1 MAEPKTR
8 PVPASWG
15 AEILGALGA
24 PPPAP
29 RGAPVRPAVPGAG
42 PRPPTDLVL
51 VRRILAARSPGA
63 LAELEAGL
71 DVAARGESALAAWLA
86 RPIDSGAEDL
96 DADPLDVL
104 RGNLA
109 QIARSLKQLP
119 PGSKVN
125 ASVYNS
131 ITTAVKAIEGIMS
144 KRPREPTKDEIAER
158 IAGAA
163 AEARAKIVEYT
174 KEAREKLEADRAAF
188 VVWLRANMGP
198 KLAEEGEARVAAMLG
213 DA

>member
-1 MAEPKTR
+1 MAEPKKR
-8 PVPASWG
+8 GVVPASWG
-15 AEILGALGA
+15 ADLLAGIDAPRVAA
-24 PPPAP
+24 PPLRAP
-29 RGAPVRPAVPGAG
+29 GAVRPSSP
-42 PRPPTDLVL
+42 DLVL
-51 VRRILAARSPGA
+51 VRRILAARAPGA

-71 DVAARGESALAAWLA
+71 VEAGRGEPALVAWLA
-86 RPIDSGAEDL
+86 RPVDSGGEDL

-109 QIARSLKQLP
+109 QIARSLKALP

-163 AEARAKIVEYT
+163 SEARAKVLEYT
-174 KEAREKLEADRAAF
+174 KEAREKLETDRASF
-188 VVWLRANMGP
+188 VNWLRANLGP
-198 KLAEEGEARVAAMLG
+198 KLADEGVARVAAMLG
-213 DA
+213 EG

>member
-8 PVPASWG
+8 AVPASWG

-29 RGAPVRPAVPGAG
+29 VRPAVAGPGA
-42 PRPPTDLVL
+42 RPPTDLVL
-51 VRRILAARSPGA
+51 VRRILAARAPGA

-71 DVAARGESALAAWLA
+71 DVAARGEAALATWLA

-109 QIARSLKQLP
+109 QIARSLKTLP

>member
-8 PVPASWG
+8 AVPASWG

-24 PPPAP
+24 PPPPP
-29 RGAPVRPAVPGAG
+29 RVVPAGVAG
-42 PRPPTDLVL
+42 RPPTDLAL
-51 VRRILAARSPGA
+51 VRRVLAARAPGA

-71 DVAARGESALAAWLA
+71 DVAARGEAALAAWLA
-86 RPIDSGAEDL
+86 RPVDSGPEDL

-163 AEARAKIVEYT
+163 TEARAKIIEYT

-188 VVWLRANMGP
+188 VAWLRANLGP
-198 KLAEEGEARVAAMLG
+198 RLAEEGEARVAAMLG
-213 DA
+213 EGAG

>member
-1 MAEPKTR
+1 MAEPKKR
-8 PVPASWG
+8 GVVPASWG
-15 AEILGALGA
+15 ADLLAGIDAPRAAA
-24 PPPAP
+24 PPLRAP
-29 RGAPVRPAVPGAG
+29 GAVRPSSP
-42 PRPPTDLVL
+42 DLVL
-51 VRRILAARSPGA
+51 VRRILAARAPNA
-63 LAELEAGL
+63 LAELETGL
-71 DVAARGESALAAWLA
+71 VEASRGEPALVAWLA
-86 RPIDSGAEDL
+86 RPVDSGAEDL

-188 VVWLRANMGP
+188 VAWLRANLGP
-198 KLAEEGEARVAAMLG
+198 RLAEEGEARVAAMLG